1 MTVFATKRAG
11 NAYARLLEECAM
23 PTLVVCDE
31 TTGGARGEKISLE
44 FPTERITVRE
54 LIRERV
60 YQEVQDYML
69 KRATNGGVFK
79 GLVRPDESEQTA
91 QGYRVKG
98 GREIDWK
105 VQFAR
110 ACAAYEAN
118 RVLVLVGDRQTGGLD
133 EEVVLGR
140 GVEATFLKLVPLVGG

>member
-1 MTVFATKRAG
+1 
-11 NAYARLLEECAM
+11 M

-31 TTGGARGEKISLE
+31 TTSGVRGEKISLE
-44 FPTERITVRE
+44 FATERVTVRE

-69 KRATNGGVFK
+69 RRATNGGVFK
-79 GLVRPDESEQTA
+79 GLVQPSDAEQTA
-91 QGYRVKG
+91 QGYRLKA
-98 GREIDWK
+98 GREVDWK
-105 VQFAR
+105 EQFAR

-118 RVLVLVGDRQTGGLD
+118 RVLILVGDRQTGGLD

>member
-1 MTVFATKRAG
+1 
-11 NAYARLLEECAM
+11 M

-31 TTGGARGEKISLE
+31 TTSGARGEKISLE
-44 FPTERITVRE
+44 FATERITVRE

-79 GLVRPDESEQTA
+79 GLVQPSDAEQTA
-91 QGYRVKG
+91 QGYRLKA
-98 GREIDWK
+98 GREVDWK
-105 VQFAR
+105 EQFAR

-118 RVLVLVGDRQTGGLD
+118 RVLIIVGDHQTSGLE